1 MRICDSVRGT
11 NRIHSK
17 TTMSELW
24 LTEGQYKILTSV
36 ETWLE
41 EVLPV
46 RIDSLNLTAIEDDEV
61 QEEAYDQLF
70 YDMLVPIFYSIG
82 ISEKHWVTASEFV
95 AARCAATTENSNE
108 STDEDGPTNNRCN

>member
-1 MRICDSVRGT
+1 
-11 NRIHSK
+11 
-17 TTMSELW
+17 MSELW

-61 QEEAYDQLF
+61 REEAYDQLF

-95 AARCAATTENSNE
+95 AARCAATTTETENSNE

>member
-1 MRICDSVRGT
+1 
-11 NRIHSK
+11 
-17 TTMSELW
+17 MSELW

-61 QEEAYDQLF
+61 REEAYDQLF
-70 YDMLVPIFYSIG
+70 YDMLVPIFYGIG
-82 ISEKHWVTASEFV
+82 ISEKHWATASEFV
-95 AARCAATTENSNE
+95 AARCAATTETENSNE
-108 STDEDGPTNNRCN
+108 STDEDEDGPTNNRCN

>member
-1 MRICDSVRGT
+1 
-11 NRIHSK
+11 
-17 TTMSELW
+17 MSELW

-61 QEEAYDQLF
+61 REEAYDQLF
-70 YDMLVPIFYSIG
+70 YDMLVPIFYGIG
-82 ISEKHWVTASEFV
+82 ISEWFRYFTA
-95 AARCAATTENSNE
+95 
-108 STDEDGPTNNRCN
+108 